1 MIVVWCGGLNLV
13 VDVVTNENRKHGLLV
28 SVISNQDMD
37 NSAWYDSQLLGYHHV
52 LYSQILEFW

>member
-1 MIVVWCGGLNLV
+1 M

-52 LYSQILEFW
+52 LY